1 MSDKSINES
10 NQGSEIYL
18 DGESDDS
25 YMNKCVSRAVTEAIK
40 KVDEALIPYKDNII
54 YKIEKMEQGFEK
66 FKEL

>member
-1 MSDKSINES
+1 
-10 NQGSEIYL
+10 L

-54 YKIEKMEQGFEK
+54 YKIEKME
-66 FKEL
+66 